1 MSARVPTSRAYWN
14 LRGEQVMDNV
24 FDRET
29 VTAPSQPYL
38 VPVDVDV
45 HEPTTKPTES
55 SERRSPSTWLLPLIS
70 GIAVAGV
77 ICSAWLVSS
86 LQRSRLELER
96 QQSAALIEQLR
107 EQVAAQESRA
117 EETATPE
124 DASLAIQS
132 LEPLTV
138 PIQQPPIQQPPI
150 QQPLTVEPLVSD
162 QALAPMGPI
171 PQLTGVVKGPG
182 GSSSAIFQ
190 LGQGSVSAGIGEG
203 IGSSGWVLSEVTDS
217 GAVISRNGQRQTLS
231 VGGLF

>member
-1 MSARVPTSRAYWN
+1 MAARVPTSRAYWN
-14 LRGEQVMDNV
+14 LRAEQVMDNV

-29 VTAPSQPYL
+29 DTSPNQPHL

-45 HEPTTKPTES
+45 HEPTTKPTEA

-77 ICSAWLVSS
+77 ICSAWLVHS
-86 LQRSRLELER
+86 LQRSRLELEQ
-96 QQSAALIEQLR
+96 QQSATLIEQLR

-117 EETATPE
+117 EDTATPK

-132 LEPLTV
+132 LEPLTL
-138 PIQQPPIQQPPI
+138 PI
-150 QQPLTVEPLVSD
+150 QQPLTVEPLGSD

-171 PQLTGVVKGPG
+171 PQLIGVVKGPG

-190 LGQGSVSAGIGEG
+190 LEQGSVSAGIGEA
-203 IGSSGWVLSEVTDS
+203 IGSSGWMLTDVTDS
-217 GAVISRNGQRQTLS
+217 GAVISRNGQSQTLS

>member
-14 LRGEQVMDNV
+14 LRAEQVMDNV

-29 VTAPSQPYL
+29 VTAPSQPHL

-45 HEPTTKPTES
+45 HEPTTKPSEP

-96 QQSAALIEQLR
+96 KQNAALIEQLR
-107 EQVAAQESRA
+107 EQVAAQESRTA
-117 EETATPE
+117 ETATPE
-124 DASLAIQS
+124 EASLAIQS

-138 PIQQPPIQQPPI
+138 PIQQP
-150 QQPLTVEPLVSD
+150 LTVEPLGSD
-162 QALAPMGPI
+162 QSLEPMGPI
-171 PQLTGVVKGPG
+171 PQLTSVVKGSG

-190 LGQGSVSAGIGEG
+190 LGQGSVSAGIGEA
-203 IGSSGWVLSEVTDS
+203 IGSS
-217 GAVISRNGQRQTLS
+217 GQRQTLS

>member
-14 LRGEQVMDNV
+14 LRAEQVMDSV

-29 VTAPSQPYL
+29 VAAPSQPHL

-45 HEPTTKPTES
+45 HEPTTKPTEA
-55 SERRSPSTWLLPLIS
+55 SERSSPSTWLLPLIS

-86 LQRSRLELER
+86 LQRSRLERER
-96 QQSAALIEQLR
+96 KQNAALIEQLR

-124 DASLAIQS
+124 EASLAIQS

-138 PIQQPPIQQPPI
+138 PIQQP
-150 QQPLTVEPLVSD
+150 LTVEPT
-162 QALAPMGPI
+162 
-171 PQLTGVVKGPG
+171 PQLTGVVQGPG

-190 LGQGSVSAGIGEG
+190 LGQGSVSAGIGEA

>member
-14 LRGEQVMDNV
+14 LRAEQVMDNV

-29 VTAPSQPYL
+29 VTVPCQPHL
-38 VPVDVDV
+38 VPVDVAV
-45 HEPTTKPTES
+45 HEPTTKPTEP
-55 SERRSPSTWLLPLIS
+55 SERRSSSTLLLPLIS

-96 QQSAALIEQLR
+96 QQNADMIEQLR

-138 PIQQPPIQQPPI
+138 PIQQP
-150 QQPLTVEPLVSD
+150 LTVEPLGSD

-182 GSSSAIFQ
+182 DSSSAIFQ
-190 LGQGSVSAGIGEG
+190 LGQGSVSAGIGEA

>member
-1 MSARVPTSRAYWN
+1 MPARVPTSRAYWN
-14 LRGEQVMDNV
+14 LRAEQVMDNV

-29 VTAPSQPYL
+29 VTAPSQPHL

-45 HEPTTKPTES
+45 HEPTTKPSEP

-96 QQSAALIEQLR
+96 KQNAALIEQLR
-107 EQVAAQESRA
+107 EQVAAQERRG

-138 PIQQPPIQQPPI
+138 PIQQP
-150 QQPLTVEPLVSD
+150 LTVEPLSSD

-190 LGQGSVSAGIGEG
+190 LGQGSVSAGIGEA
-203 IGSSGWVLSEVTDS
+203 IGSSGWVLTDVTDS

>member
-14 LRGEQVMDNV
+14 LRAEQVMDSV

-29 VTAPSQPYL
+29 VAAPSQPHL

-45 HEPTTKPTES
+45 HEPTTKPTEA
-55 SERRSPSTWLLPLIS
+55 SERSSPSTWLLPLIS

-96 QQSAALIEQLR
+96 KQNAALIEQLR
-107 EQVAAQESRA
+107 EQVAAQESRTA
-117 EETATPE
+117 ETATPE
-124 DASLAIQS
+124 EASLAIQS

-138 PIQQPPIQQPPI
+138 PIQQP
-150 QQPLTVEPLVSD
+150 LTVEPLGSD
-162 QALAPMGPI
+162 QSLEPMGPI

-190 LGQGSVSAGIGEG
+190 LGQGSVSAGIGEA

>member
-14 LRGEQVMDNV
+14 LRAEQVMGNV

-29 VTAPSQPYL
+29 VSAPSQPHL
-38 VPVDVDV
+38 VPVDVAV
-45 HEPTTKPTES
+45 HEPTTKPSEP

-96 QQSAALIEQLR
+96 KQNAALIEQLR
-107 EQVAAQESRA
+107 EQVAAQENRE
-117 EETATPE
+117 EETTTPE

-132 LEPLTV
+132 LEPLIV
-138 PIQQPPIQQPPI
+138 PI
-150 QQPLTVEPLVSD
+150 QQPLTVEPT
-162 QALAPMGPI
+162 

-190 LGQGSVSAGIGEG
+190 LGQGSVSAGIGEA

>member
-1 MSARVPTSRAYWN
+1 MPARVPTSRAYWN
-14 LRGEQVMDNV
+14 LRAEQVVDSV
-24 FDRET
+24 FDHET
-29 VTAPSQPYL
+29 GTAQNQPHL

-45 HEPTTKPTES
+45 HEPTTQPSEP

-96 QQSAALIEQLR
+96 KQNADMIEQLR
-107 EQVAAQESRA
+107 EQVAAQQNRA
-117 EETATPE
+117 EEMATPE
-124 DASLAIQS
+124 EASHAIQS
-132 LEPLTV
+132 LEPLTL
-138 PIQQPPIQQPPI
+138 PIQQPPI
-150 QQPLTVEPLVSD
+150 QQPLTVDPLNSEQGLVPMEP
-162 QALAPMGPI
+162 A

-190 LGQGSVSAGIGEG
+190 LGQGSVSAGISEA

>member
-1 MSARVPTSRAYWN
+1 
-14 LRGEQVMDNV
+14 MDNV

-29 VTAPSQPYL
+29 VTAPNQPHL

-45 HEPTTKPTES
+45 HEPTTKPTEP

-96 QQSAALIEQLR
+96 KQNAALIEELR
-107 EQVAAQESRA
+107 EQVAARESRA

-124 DASLAIQS
+124 EASLAIQS

-138 PIQQPPIQQPPI
+138 PIQQP
-150 QQPLTVEPLVSD
+150 LTVEPLGSD

-182 GSSSAIFQ
+182 DSSSAIFQ
-190 LGQGSVSAGIGEG
+190 LGQGSVSAGIGEA

>member
-14 LRGEQVMDNV
+14 LRAEQVMDNV

-29 VTAPSQPYL
+29 VTAPSQPHL

-45 HEPTTKPTES
+45 HEPTAKPTERS
-55 SERRSPSTWLLPLIS
+55 SPTAWLLPVIS

-96 QQSAALIEQLR
+96 KQNAALIEQLR
-107 EQVAAQESRA
+107 EQVAARESRE

-124 DASLAIQS
+124 EASLAIQS
-132 LEPLTV
+132 LEPLTL
-138 PIQQPPIQQPPI
+138 PIQQPPI
-150 QQPLTVEPLVSD
+150 QQPLTVEPLGSD

-182 GSSSAIFQ
+182 DSSSAIFQ
-190 LGQGSVSAGIGEG
+190 LGQGSVSAGIGEA

>member
-1 MSARVPTSRAYWN
+1 
-14 LRGEQVMDNV
+14 MDNV

-29 VTAPSQPYL
+29 VTAPSQPHL
-38 VPVDVDV
+38 VPVDVDVDV
-45 HEPTTKPTES
+45 HEPTTKP

-96 QQSAALIEQLR
+96 KQNAALIEQLR
-107 EQVAAQESRA
+107 EQVAARESRA
-117 EETATPE
+117 EETATSE
-124 DASLAIQS
+124 EASLAIQS

-138 PIQQPPIQQPPI
+138 PIQQPPIQQP
-150 QQPLTVEPLVSD
+150 LTVEPLGSD

-182 GSSSAIFQ
+182 DSSSAIFQ
-190 LGQGSVSAGIGEG
+190 LGQGSVSAGIGEA

>member
-14 LRGEQVMDNV
+14 LRAEQVMDNV

-29 VTAPSQPYL
+29 VTAPSQPHL

-45 HEPTTKPTES
+45 HEPTTKPTEP

-96 QQSAALIEQLR
+96 KQNAALIEQLR
-107 EQVAAQESRA
+107 EQVAAQESRTA
-117 EETATPE
+117 ETATPE
-124 DASLAIQS
+124 EASLAIQS

-138 PIQQPPIQQPPI
+138 PIQQP
-150 QQPLTVEPLVSD
+150 LTVEPT
-162 QALAPMGPI
+162 

-190 LGQGSVSAGIGEG
+190 LRQGSVSAGIGEA

>member
-1 MSARVPTSRAYWN
+1 
-14 LRGEQVMDNV
+14 MDNV

-29 VTAPSQPYL
+29 VTAPSQPHL

-45 HEPTTKPTES
+45 HEPTTKPSEP

-96 QQSAALIEQLR
+96 KQNAALIEQLR

-117 EETATPE
+117 EETTTPE

-132 LEPLTV
+132 LEPLTL
-138 PIQQPPIQQPPI
+138 PI
-150 QQPLTVEPLVSD
+150 QQPLMLEPLGSD

-182 GSSSAIFQ
+182 DSSSAIFQ
-190 LGQGSVSAGIGEG
+190 LGQGSVSAGIGEA

>member
-14 LRGEQVMDNV
+14 LRAEQVMDNV

-29 VTAPSQPYL
+29 VTAPTQPNV

-45 HEPTTKPTES
+45 HEPTTQPTEPTK
-55 SERRSPSTWLLPLIS
+55 RRSPSTWLLPLIS
-70 GIAVAGV
+70 GIAVTGV

-96 QQSAALIEQLR
+96 KQNTALIKQLR

-124 DASLAIQS
+124 EAALAIQS

-138 PIQQPPIQQPPI
+138 PIQQP
-150 QQPLTVEPLVSD
+150 LTVEPT
-162 QALAPMGPI
+162 

-190 LGQGSVSAGIGEG
+190 LGQGSVSAGIGEA
-203 IGSSGWVLSEVTDS
+203 IGSSGWMLTDVTDS

>member
-1 MSARVPTSRAYWN
+1 MPARVPTSRAYWN
-14 LRGEQVMDNV
+14 LRAEQVMDNV

-29 VTAPSQPYL
+29 VTAPTQPNV

-45 HEPTTKPTES
+45 HEPTAKPTEPTK
-55 SERRSPSTWLLPLIS
+55 RRPPSAWLLPLIS

-77 ICSAWLVSS
+77 IGSAWLVSS
-86 LQRSRLELER
+86 LQLER

-107 EQVAAQESRA
+107 GQVAAQESRA

-124 DASLAIQS
+124 DASLAIQR

-138 PIQQPPIQQPPI
+138 PIQQP
-150 QQPLTVEPLVSD
+150 LTVEPLGSD
-162 QALAPMGPI
+162 QALAPMAPV

-190 LGQGSVSAGIGEG
+190 LGQGSVSAGIGEA
-203 IGSSGWVLSEVTDS
+203 IGSSGWVLTDVTDS

>member
-14 LRGEQVMDNV
+14 LRAEQVMDNV

-29 VTAPSQPYL
+29 VTAPNQPHL
-38 VPVDVDV
+38 VPVDLAV
-45 HEPTTKPTES
+45 HEPTTKPTEA

-70 GIAVAGV
+70 SIAVAGV

-96 QQSAALIEQLR
+96 KQNTALIEQLR

-124 DASLAIQS
+124 EAALAIQS

-138 PIQQPPIQQPPI
+138 PIQQP
-150 QQPLTVEPLVSD
+150 LTVEPT
-162 QALAPMGPI
+162 

-190 LGQGSVSAGIGEG
+190 LGQGSVSAGINEA

>member
-14 LRGEQVMDNV
+14 LRAEQVMDNV

-29 VTAPSQPYL
+29 VTAPTQPGV

-45 HEPTTKPTES
+45 HEPTTQPTEPTK
-55 SERRSPSTWLLPLIS
+55 RRSPSTWLLPLIS

-96 QQSAALIEQLR
+96 KQNAALIEQLR
-107 EQVAAQESRA
+107 EQVAARESRA

-124 DASLAIQS
+124 EASLAIQS

-138 PIQQPPIQQPPI
+138 PIQQP
-150 QQPLTVEPLVSD
+150 LAVEPT
-162 QALAPMGPI
+162 

-190 LGQGSVSAGIGEG
+190 LGQGSVSAGIGEA
-203 IGSSGWVLSEVTDS
+203 IGSSGWVLTDVTDS
-217 GAVISRNGQRQTLS
+217 GAVISRNGQSQTLS

>member
-1 MSARVPTSRAYWN
+1 
-14 LRGEQVMDNV
+14 MDNV

-29 VTAPSQPYL
+29 VTAPNQPHL

-45 HEPTTKPTES
+45 DVHEATTKPTEP

-70 GIAVAGV
+70 GIAVSGV

-96 QQSAALIEQLR
+96 KQNAALIEQLR
-107 EQVAAQESRA
+107 EQVSAQENRE
-117 EETATPE
+117 EETTTPE

-132 LEPLTV
+132 LEPLIV
-138 PIQQPPIQQPPI
+138 PIQQPPI
-150 QQPLTVEPLVSD
+150 QQPLTVEPLGSD

-190 LGQGSVSAGIGEG
+190 LGQGSVSAGIGEA
-203 IGSSGWVLSEVTDS
+203 IGSSGWVLSKVTDS

>member
-1 MSARVPTSRAYWN
+1 MPARVPTSSAYWN
-14 LRGEQVMDNV
+14 LRAEQVMDNV

-29 VTAPSQPYL
+29 VTAPTQPNV

-45 HEPTTKPTES
+45 HEPTTKPNEP

-96 QQSAALIEQLR
+96 KQNAALIEQLR
-107 EQVAAQESRA
+107 EQVKAQDSRA

-124 DASLAIQS
+124 NASLAIKS

-138 PIQQPPIQQPPI
+138 PIQQP
-150 QQPLTVEPLVSD
+150 LTVEPLGSD

-190 LGQGSVSAGIGEG
+190 LGQGSVSAGIGEA

>member
-14 LRGEQVMDNV
+14 LRAEQVMDNV

-29 VTAPSQPYL
+29 VTAPNHPHL

-96 QQSAALIEQLR
+96 KQNAALIEQLR

-117 EETATPE
+117 KETATPE

-138 PIQQPPIQQPPI
+138 PIQQP
-150 QQPLTVEPLVSD
+150 LTVEPLSSD
-162 QALAPMGPI
+162 QALAPMAPI

-190 LGQGSVSAGIGEG
+190 LGQGSVSAGIGEA
-203 IGSSGWVLSEVTDS
+203 IGSSGWVLTDVTDS
-217 GAVISRNGQRQTLS
+217 GAVISSNGQRQTLS

>member
-14 LRGEQVMDNV
+14 LRAEQVMDNV

-29 VTAPSQPYL
+29 VTAPSQPHL

-96 QQSAALIEQLR
+96 KQNAALIEELR

-124 DASLAIQS
+124 EASLAIQS

-138 PIQQPPIQQPPI
+138 PIQQP
-150 QQPLTVEPLVSD
+150 LTVEPT
-162 QALAPMGPI
+162 

-190 LGQGSVSAGIGEG
+190 LGQGSVSTGIGEA

>member
-1 MSARVPTSRAYWN
+1 MPARVPISRAYWN
-14 LRGEQVMDNV
+14 LRAEQVMDNV

-29 VTAPSQPYL
+29 VTAPSQPHL

-45 HEPTTKPTES
+45 HEPTTKPSES

-96 QQSAALIEQLR
+96 KQNAALIEQLR
-107 EQVAAQESRA
+107 EQVAAQESRT

-124 DASLAIQS
+124 EASLAIQS

-138 PIQQPPIQQPPI
+138 PIQQP
-150 QQPLTVEPLVSD
+150 LTVEPLGSD

-182 GSSSAIFQ
+182 
-190 LGQGSVSAGIGEG
+190 
-203 IGSSGWVLSEVTDS
+203 GSSGWVLSEVTDS

>member
-14 LRGEQVMDNV
+14 LRAEQVMDNV

-29 VTAPSQPYL
+29 VTAPSQPHL

-45 HEPTTKPTES
+45 HEPTSKPTEN

-96 QQSAALIEQLR
+96 KQNAALIEQLR
-107 EQVAAQESRA
+107 EQVAARESLA
-117 EETATPE
+117 EETATSE
-124 DASLAIQS
+124 EASLAIQS

-138 PIQQPPIQQPPI
+138 PIQQPPIQQP
-150 QQPLTVEPLVSD
+150 LTVESLVV
-162 QALAPMGPI
+162 Q
-171 PQLTGVVKGPG
+171 GPG

-190 LGQGSVSAGIGEG
+190 LGQGSVSAGIGEA

>member
-14 LRGEQVMDNV
+14 LRAEQVMDQV
-24 FDRET
+24 FDHET
-29 VTAPSQPYL
+29 VTAPSQPHL

-45 HEPTTKPTES
+45 HEPTTKPSES
-55 SERRSPSTWLLPLIS
+55 RSPSIWLLPLIS
-70 GIAVAGV
+70 GIAVTGV

-96 QQSAALIEQLR
+96 QQSAVLIEQLR
-107 EQVAAQESRA
+107 EQVAAQESSA
-117 EETATPE
+117 EETATRE
-124 DASLAIQS
+124 EASVALQS

-138 PIQQPPIQQPPI
+138 PIQQP
-150 QQPLTVEPLVSD
+150 LTVEPLSSD

-190 LGQGSVSAGIGEG
+190 LGQGSVSAGIGEA
-203 IGSSGWVLSEVTDS
+203 IGSSGWVLTDVTDS

>member
-1 MSARVPTSRAYWN
+1 
-14 LRGEQVMDNV
+14 MDNV

-29 VTAPSQPYL
+29 VTAPSQPHL

-45 HEPTTKPTES
+45 HEPTTKPSES
-55 SERRSPSTWLLPLIS
+55 SERRSPSTRLLPLIS

-96 QQSAALIEQLR
+96 KQNAALIEQLR
-107 EQVAAQESRA
+107 EQVAAQESLT

-124 DASLAIQS
+124 EASLAIQS

-138 PIQQPPIQQPPI
+138 PIQQP
-150 QQPLTVEPLVSD
+150 LTVEPLGSD

-171 PQLTGVVKGPG
+171 PQLTGVVKGPAG
-182 GSSSAIFQ
+182 RSSAIFQ

-203 IGSSGWVLSEVTDS
+203 IGSSGWVLSEVTES

-231 VGGLF
+231 LGGLF

>member
-1 MSARVPTSRAYWN
+1 MPARVPTSRAYWN
-14 LRGEQVMDNV
+14 LRAEQVMDQV
-24 FDRET
+24 FDRGT
-29 VTAPSQPYL
+29 VTAPSHPHL
-38 VPVDVDV
+38 VPVDVAV
-45 HEPTTKPTES
+45 HEPTTKASEP

-70 GIAVAGV
+70 GIAVTGV

-107 EQVAAQESRA
+107 EKVAAQESRA

-124 DASLAIQS
+124 EASLAIQS

-138 PIQQPPIQQPPI
+138 PIQQP
-150 QQPLTVEPLVSD
+150 LRVEPLGSD

-203 IGSSGWVLSEVTDS
+203 IGSSGWVLSAVTDS